1 MSIHKSKGLEFPV
14 VILSDLA
21 RRFSN
26 MDFLSSV
33 LVHPQLGL
41 GPVCVDTQR
50 HIQYPTV
57 ARQALERTLRRE
69 AKAEELR
76 VLYVA
81 MTRAK
86 EKLVMVH
93 TQANAKSRVADLLAL
108 SDCPVLPEAVDSGK
122 CMGDW
127 IMLPLLQR
135 SEAASLRELAGQNGE
150 GRFYADETPWTVRVH
165 DGLSFVTPQQ
175 RPDDAPV
182 DAAPPKE
189 ELPVDFA
196 ALSYRYPYAGQTA
209 FPAKLTATQLK
220 GRALDEE
227 ISENTTLPPRL
238 RSLYKP
244 KFLAGETT
252 LTGAERGTALHLVMQ
267 DLDFFCE
274 ASEQSVREQVE
285 KLRALR
291 KLTDERDKL
300 AAENARLQV
309 ELAGLQKR
317 LEQAQADNDAL
328 SGQVNALAQE
338 GSDLAEQL
346 KKSEETRQEL
356 LARPVPQP
364 AEPEEPAPQPE
375 EPEESEEP
383 EAAQEPSLT
392 EKELTAYRRAEQT
405 ERNAAV
411 RARRIYAQLSNLCED
426 ARTRYMDSGE
436 EIAALAA
443 DLSTG
448 LSRLQD
454 AFAEVQ
460 VIFDDAQN
468 AFDDMQLPETAAEE
482 TAE

>member
-1 MSIHKSKGLEFPV
+1 MSDFSKFRTAVSGFNRTDV
-14 VILSDLA
+14 VNYIEST
-21 RRFSN
+21 SIE
-26 MDFLSSV
+26 
-33 LVHPQLGL
+33 HQ
-41 GPVCVDTQR
+41 
-50 HIQYPTV
+50 
-57 ARQALERTLRRE
+57 
-69 AKAEELR
+69 K
-76 VLYVA
+76 
-81 MTRAK
+81 
-86 EKLVMVH
+86 
-93 TQANAKSRVADLLAL
+93 
-108 SDCPVLPEAVDSGK
+108 
-122 CMGDW
+122 
-127 IMLPLLQR
+127 
-135 SEAASLRELAGQNGE
+135 
-150 GRFYADETPWTVRVH
+150 
-165 DGLSFVTPQQ
+165 
-175 RPDDAPV
+175 
-182 DAAPPKE
+182 
-189 ELPVDFA
+189 
-196 ALSYRYPYAGQTA
+196 
-209 FPAKLTATQLK
+209 
-220 GRALDEE
+220 
-227 ISENTTLPPRL
+227 
-238 RSLYKP
+238 
-244 KFLAGETT
+244 
-252 LTGAERGTALHLVMQ
+252 
-267 DLDFFCE
+267 
-274 ASEQSVREQVE
+274 
-285 KLRALR
+285 ALR

-346 KKSEETRQEL
+346 KKSEEARQEL
-356 LARPVPQP
+356 LIR
-364 AEPEEPAPQPE
+364 PAPQPE
-375 EPEESEEP
+375 EPEKSEEP

>member
-1 MSIHKSKGLEFPV
+1 MSDFSKFRTAVSGFNRTDV
-14 VILSDLA
+14 VNYIEST
-21 RRFSN
+21 SIE
-26 MDFLSSV
+26 
-33 LVHPQLGL
+33 HQ
-41 GPVCVDTQR
+41 
-50 HIQYPTV
+50 
-57 ARQALERTLRRE
+57 
-69 AKAEELR
+69 K
-76 VLYVA
+76 
-81 MTRAK
+81 
-86 EKLVMVH
+86 
-93 TQANAKSRVADLLAL
+93 
-108 SDCPVLPEAVDSGK
+108 
-122 CMGDW
+122 
-127 IMLPLLQR
+127 
-135 SEAASLRELAGQNGE
+135 
-150 GRFYADETPWTVRVH
+150 
-165 DGLSFVTPQQ
+165 
-175 RPDDAPV
+175 
-182 DAAPPKE
+182 
-189 ELPVDFA
+189 
-196 ALSYRYPYAGQTA
+196 
-209 FPAKLTATQLK
+209 
-220 GRALDEE
+220 
-227 ISENTTLPPRL
+227 
-238 RSLYKP
+238 
-244 KFLAGETT
+244 
-252 LTGAERGTALHLVMQ
+252 
-267 DLDFFCE
+267 
-274 ASEQSVREQVE
+274 
-285 KLRALR
+285 ALR

-346 KKSEETRQEL
+346 KKAEEARQEL
-356 LARPVPQP
+356 LIRPAPQP
-364 AEPEEPAPQPE
+364 EEPVEPAPQPE
-375 EPEESEEP
+375 EPETEAAPEEP
-383 EAAQEPSLT
+383 AQEPSLT

>member
-1 MSIHKSKGLEFPV
+1 MSDFSKFRTAVSGFNRTDV
-14 VILSDLA
+14 VNYIEST
-21 RRFSN
+21 SIE
-26 MDFLSSV
+26 
-33 LVHPQLGL
+33 HQ
-41 GPVCVDTQR
+41 
-50 HIQYPTV
+50 
-57 ARQALERTLRRE
+57 
-69 AKAEELR
+69 K
-76 VLYVA
+76 
-81 MTRAK
+81 
-86 EKLVMVH
+86 
-93 TQANAKSRVADLLAL
+93 
-108 SDCPVLPEAVDSGK
+108 
-122 CMGDW
+122 
-127 IMLPLLQR
+127 
-135 SEAASLRELAGQNGE
+135 
-150 GRFYADETPWTVRVH
+150 
-165 DGLSFVTPQQ
+165 
-175 RPDDAPV
+175 
-182 DAAPPKE
+182 
-189 ELPVDFA
+189 
-196 ALSYRYPYAGQTA
+196 
-209 FPAKLTATQLK
+209 
-220 GRALDEE
+220 
-227 ISENTTLPPRL
+227 
-238 RSLYKP
+238 
-244 KFLAGETT
+244 
-252 LTGAERGTALHLVMQ
+252 
-267 DLDFFCE
+267 
-274 ASEQSVREQVE
+274 
-285 KLRALR
+285 ALR

-338 GSDLAEQL
+338 GSDLDEQL
-346 KKSEETRQEL
+346 KKSEEARQEL
-356 LARPVPQP
+356 LIR
-364 AEPEEPAPQPE
+364 PAPQPE
-375 EPEESEEP
+375 EPAEPAPQPEESEEP

>member
-1 MSIHKSKGLEFPV
+1 MSDFSKFRTAVSGFNRTDV
-14 VILSDLA
+14 VNYIEST
-21 RRFSN
+21 SIE
-26 MDFLSSV
+26 
-33 LVHPQLGL
+33 HQ
-41 GPVCVDTQR
+41 
-50 HIQYPTV
+50 
-57 ARQALERTLRRE
+57 
-69 AKAEELR
+69 K
-76 VLYVA
+76 
-81 MTRAK
+81 
-86 EKLVMVH
+86 
-93 TQANAKSRVADLLAL
+93 
-108 SDCPVLPEAVDSGK
+108 
-122 CMGDW
+122 
-127 IMLPLLQR
+127 
-135 SEAASLRELAGQNGE
+135 
-150 GRFYADETPWTVRVH
+150 
-165 DGLSFVTPQQ
+165 
-175 RPDDAPV
+175 
-182 DAAPPKE
+182 
-189 ELPVDFA
+189 
-196 ALSYRYPYAGQTA
+196 
-209 FPAKLTATQLK
+209 
-220 GRALDEE
+220 
-227 ISENTTLPPRL
+227 
-238 RSLYKP
+238 
-244 KFLAGETT
+244 
-252 LTGAERGTALHLVMQ
+252 
-267 DLDFFCE
+267 
-274 ASEQSVREQVE
+274 
-285 KLRALR
+285 ALR

-346 KKSEETRQEL
+346 KKSEEARQEL
-356 LARPVPQP
+356 LIRPAPQP
-364 AEPEEPAPQPE
+364 EEPAEPAPQPE
-375 EPEESEEP
+375 EPETENEP
-383 EAAQEPSLT
+383 DEPAQETSLT

>member
-1 MSIHKSKGLEFPV
+1 MSDFSKFRTAVSGFNRTDV
-14 VILSDLA
+14 VNYIEST
-21 RRFSN
+21 SIE
-26 MDFLSSV
+26 
-33 LVHPQLGL
+33 HQ
-41 GPVCVDTQR
+41 
-50 HIQYPTV
+50 
-57 ARQALERTLRRE
+57 
-69 AKAEELR
+69 K
-76 VLYVA
+76 
-81 MTRAK
+81 
-86 EKLVMVH
+86 
-93 TQANAKSRVADLLAL
+93 
-108 SDCPVLPEAVDSGK
+108 
-122 CMGDW
+122 
-127 IMLPLLQR
+127 
-135 SEAASLRELAGQNGE
+135 
-150 GRFYADETPWTVRVH
+150 
-165 DGLSFVTPQQ
+165 
-175 RPDDAPV
+175 
-182 DAAPPKE
+182 
-189 ELPVDFA
+189 
-196 ALSYRYPYAGQTA
+196 
-209 FPAKLTATQLK
+209 
-220 GRALDEE
+220 
-227 ISENTTLPPRL
+227 
-238 RSLYKP
+238 
-244 KFLAGETT
+244 
-252 LTGAERGTALHLVMQ
+252 
-267 DLDFFCE
+267 
-274 ASEQSVREQVE
+274 
-285 KLRALR
+285 ALR

-346 KKSEETRQEL
+346 KKSEEARQEL
-356 LARPVPQP
+356 LIRP
-364 AEPEEPAPQPE
+364 ASQPE

-482 TAE
+482 PESQRG